1 MPISGRPPS
10 LINLPGGCSFH
21 PRCPY
26 VREAH
31 KRIDPTLDEVPGS
44 QDHLVA
50 CLLAPEVRRQLW
62 SELRA
67 GVAPAEARK
76 DVMTEEEVA

>member
-1 MPISGRPPS
+1 MPIPGRPPS

-31 KRIDPTLDEVPGS
+31 TRVDPTLEPVGGS
-44 QDHLVA
+44 PDHKVA
-50 CLLAPEVRRQLW
+50 CLLDTGVRKKLWAELREGTAPE
-62 SELRA
+62 
-67 GVAPAEARK
+67 
-76 DVMTEEEVA
+76 